1 MNKSLL
7 RVIILLLCAAIL
19 PGMGFAAR
27 ADGSSSDRL
36 GAGALTEV
44 ELVRGA
50 AAFVFVPPTNSVY
63 DFYVFPMEPGDAP
76 VTAELWQ
83 GRSLIAR
90 GTEGLPR
97 VSARLSA
104 GLSYT
109 LALYGEG
116 RVRVEIDRHALSRCF
131 DQPLMLNAASDEYS
145 KSIARA
151 GDAHWYAVDAT
162 SDRPIVLGGIP
173 EAAGLRLRAEL
184 FDENGHLL
192 AEASR
197 TTGGAFIMDFAPEPG
212 RRYRARISATEGGT
226 GLYALRVRQG
236 ESGALPDVL
245 ILSESELI
253 LEGRQTVRLT
263 AALRPADAVDFVF
276 WESSDRLVAR
286 VDADGTITG
295 RREGT
300 AVISAYGAGG
310 VTARCRVE
318 VTHVDAAGV
327 RLLTPDLALGVG
339 DSYPLEWQVLPEN
352 ASRQRLDFSV
362 EPGEIAQVDHDG
374 LLTALSEGTASVIAT
389 TRDGG
394 FTDRLT
400 LTVGPAKKR
409 CRALLVGEQNY
420 AATVASERPGSAN
433 SVAAIRGMLGELSD
447 SGARFQVETRLDVSR
462 DGVLAAV
469 RDTFAG
475 ASQQDMCLF
484 YITCHGYYANGMTHF
499 QMYDGSVLTAAELEL
514 ALRAAPGQVLV
525 IVDCCGSGGVIG
537 RASAPEDILAGIRAA
552 FDGAVGPATLCG
564 SRYRV
569 LASAALEQDSYR
581 ISFNAEATET
591 DMATVFA
598 RALCEAGG
606 WDLERAARGP
616 MRADADY
623 DGVVTL
629 NELYRYTARR
639 VMWYLNLAGGRRGQ
653 ENAFIQTVQVWP
665 EGDAAPVFT
674 RTEGE

>member
-1 MNKSLL
+1 MNNRLL
-7 RVIILLLCAAIL
+7 RVIVLILCAALL
-19 PGMGFAAR
+19 PGMGLAAR
-27 ADGSSSDRL
+27 AEGASSDRL
-36 GAGALTEV
+36 EAGAMTEV
-44 ELVRGA
+44 PLVRGA
-50 AAFVFVPPTNSVY
+50 AARTFTAPTNSVY
-63 DFYVFPMEPGDAP
+63 DFYVLPAEPGDAA

-83 GRSLIAR
+83 GRRLIAR
-90 GTEGLPR
+90 GAEGLPR

-104 GLSYT
+104 GLTYT
-109 LALYGEG
+109 LVLTGEG
-116 RVRVEIDRHALSRCF
+116 RVWVEIDRHALSRCF
-131 DQPLMLNAASDEYS
+131 DQPLMLNAASDDYS

-173 EAAGLRLRAEL
+173 EAAGLRLQAEL
-184 FDENGHLL
+184 FDEDGHLL
-192 AEASR
+192 AEANR
-197 TTGGAFIMDFAPEPG
+197 TTGGAFVMDFAPEPG
-212 RRYRARISATEGGT
+212 RRYRARVSASNGGT

-245 ILSESELI
+245 TLSETELI
-253 LEGRQTVRLT
+253 LEGRQTARLT
-263 AALRPADAVDFVF
+263 ATLRPAEAVDFVF
-276 WESSDRLVAR
+276 WESSDRLVAM
-286 VDADGTITG
+286 VDADGVITG

-318 VTHVDAAGV
+318 VTHVAAAGV

-352 ASRQRLDFSV
+352 ASRQRLNFSV
-362 EPGEIAQVDHDG
+362 EPADIAQVDHDG
-374 LLTALSEGTASVIAT
+374 LLTALSQGTATVTAT

-394 FTDRLT
+394 FSDSLA

-409 CRALLVGEQNY
+409 CLALLVGEQNY
-420 AATVASERPGSAN
+420 AATVASVRPGSAN

-447 SGARFQVETRLDVSR
+447 SGARFRVETRLDASR

-475 ASQQDMCLF
+475 AAAQDMCLF

-499 QMYDGSVLTAAELEL
+499 QMYDGSVLTASELEL
-514 ALRAAPGQVLV
+514 ALRAAPGQVVV

-537 RASAPEDILAGIRAA
+537 RASAPEDILSGIREA
-552 FDGAVGPATLCG
+552 FDGAVGPATLSG

-606 WDLERAARGP
+606 WDLERAARSA
-616 MRADADY
+616 MRADVDY
-623 DGVVTL
+623 DGTVTL

-639 VMWYLNLAGGRRGQ
+639 VMWYLDLADGRHGQ
-653 ENAFIQTVQVWP
+653 ENTFIQTVQVWP
-665 EGDAAPVFT
+665 EGDTAPVFT
-674 RTEGE
+674 RTEDE